1 MIVYANR
8 RYTYTMCTYFYRMI
22 GWPEVCKFSS
32 TRRSPTSKQG
42 KRTSKNF
49 CTSKH
54 KYHRLKCFTH
64 HSFTQHSFTR
74 SQSYTF
80 TVLYITVLHIYSL
93 QDWPTNRIHMGSNDR
108 PTLFKFDD
116 GRWTMEIDGYNN
128 SRKSI
133 RNLFIQWGHHE
144 LLIKKVGTN
153 LPLHSFLDACALFR
167 CEP

>member
-64 HSFTQHSFTR
+64 HSFRYIFLTVTFVFTLSESLSVTWEFCLQR
-74 SQSYTF
+74 VITRISIPCRNKILSPMF
-80 TVLYITVLHIYSL
+80 RFFWHVLRHTLPTS
-93 QDWPTNRIHMGSNDR
+93 PTNRSVRQTQRMS
-108 PTLFKFDD
+108 
-116 GRWTMEIDGYNN
+116 M
-128 SRKSI
+128 
-133 RNLFIQWGHHE
+133 
-144 LLIKKVGTN
+144 
-153 LPLHSFLDACALFR
+153 
-167 CEP
+167 